1 MHSQGII
8 GEKSSLLNSDLC
20 QLATRYNMQQ
30 PNCRQLWR
38 DASQLNCTKLGPKM
52 TKKMNDLRTDAAG
65 GRYPMAERNRTQQAQ
80 LQRISHL
87 IKHPL
92 QDRRC
97 SSKFV
102 AFGATIKSSPS
113 FEVPSPGTQTNMSQF
128 FYSPHGPISAIIRG
142 GDSQKHHHRHK

>member
-92 QDRRC
+92 HERRC

-113 FEVPSPGTQTNMSQF
+113 FLLSPGHKPTCPTFSIV
-128 FYSPHGPISAIIRG
+128 HGPISAIIRE